1 MERILA
7 KFYESDLL
15 DLLDG
20 KKTSQKDFFKLL
32 ILYLLE
38 NRTINVVEV
47 NELSGELKGKYN
59 NFIEYLDKELGNGLG
74 DLIKLLR
81 NSKKEFKKLM
91 KPIVEKL
98 EGMKNGHNNK
108 NNFNKITPMD

>member
-38 NRTINVVEV
+38 NRTINVNEV
-47 NELSGELKGKYN
+47 NELSEELKGKYN
-59 NFIEYLDKELGNGLG
+59 DFIEYLDKELGNGLG

-81 NSKKEFKKLM
+81 NSKKQFKEM
-91 KPIVEKL
+91 MNPIVEKL
-98 EGMKNGHNNK
+98 EGMKNGHNSK
-108 NNFNKITPMD
+108 NNADEITQMD